1 MVQMPGSIRRSAV
14 INLPLARRIGF
25 GVLAVLTIIVWFVL
39 APTKGKSVAQYEN
52 AIAAANS
59 SYESNNAAADSAPQ
73 QDVVNGWFSRDMQII
88 MAEQNNDLLRTG
100 TDRRVPALLLLG
112 LLALCLHGLTS
123 PGPSPTPA
131 AQPPPLGPQPPARQA
146 TESWAY
152 PAARR

>member
-14 INLPLARRIGF
+14 INPPFVRRIGF
-25 GVLAVLTIIVWFVL
+25 GVLALLAIIVWIVL
-39 APTKGKSVAQYEN
+39 APNKGKPVAQYEQ

-73 QDVVNGWFSRDMQII
+73 QDVVNGWFSRDMQVI

-112 LLALCLHGLTS
+112 LLAICLHGLTS
-123 PGPSPTPA
+123 PGPPPT
-131 AQPPPLGPQPPARQA
+131 LTPQP
-146 TESWAY
+146 
-152 PAARR
+152 